1 MFFLG
6 REDECQSSLR
16 IIERTKK
23 PSSHPAKKTKPAV
36 QSFDDDDDEHED
48 EEDEEDRRS
57 QEESEIDKESDVDK
71 ENECRSVDEF
81 NDVEVVENEP
91 TNSRAEGL
99 TLISGNTLPIQES
112 SESLNR

>member
-16 IIERTKK
+16 TIERTKK
-23 PSSHPAKKTKPAV
+23 PSSHSTKKTKPTV
-36 QSFDDDDDEHED
+36 QSFDDEDEHED

-57 QEESEIDKESDVDK
+57 QEESEADK

-91 TNSRAEGL
+91 SKSRTEGL
-99 TLISGNTLPIQES
+99 TMISGNTLPIQEA